1 MNHRTGFLYVLWGY
15 HMSRRLIV
23 TNILA
28 AVLSV
33 GAVQAADLP
42 ARMPVKA
49 PVVAAP
55 IFTWTGFYVGAHAGY
70 GWGSNGWGDPIDTLN
85 GPLFAGDGPYSPKY
99 DIDGGLA
106 GGQIGVNWQ
115 VNQFVFGLEADG
127 AWANIKG
134 EGSVNSPVFG
144 NNCLA
149 SGDPC
154 TTKIDALG
162 TITGRLGVASD
173 RALFYAKGG
182 AAWASVKHT
191 SGSHLDPAFSYSA
204 EVDETRWGWTVGA
217 GVEYAFAPNWS
228 AKVEYSY
235 IDLGDDDATF
245 NYAPAGLINPYS
257 ASSDITLHTV
267 KAGINYRFWGN

>member
-1 MNHRTGFLYVLWGY
+1 MNRPTGFLFVLWGY

-33 GAVQAADLP
+33 GAAQAADLP

-55 IFTWTGFYVGAHAGY
+55 VFSWTGFYVGAHAGY
-70 GWGSNGWGDPIDTLN
+70 GWGKNEWSGFVDPIN
-85 GPLFAGDGPYSPKY
+85 GPLDPLDGPYDPSS
-99 DIDGGLA
+99 DIKGGLA
-106 GGQIGVNWQ
+106 GGQIGFNWQ
-115 VNQFVFGLEADG
+115 VNQFVFGVEADA

-134 EGSVNSPVFG
+134 EGSVYSALYG
-144 NNCLA
+144 NNCFA

-154 TTKIDALG
+154 STKIDALG
-162 TITGRLGVASD
+162 SVTGRVGVAFD

-182 AAWASVKHT
+182 AAWANVKYT
-191 SGSHLDPAFSYSA
+191 SGAVGLYSA
-204 EVDETRWGWTVGA
+204 ETDGTRWGWTVGA
-217 GVEYAFAPNWS
+217 GVEYAFAPGWS
-228 AKVEYSY
+228 AKVEYDY
-235 IDLGDDDATF
+235 VDLGSEDVTF
-245 NYAPAGLINPYS
+245 VYTPAQFFGAAAN
-257 ASSDITLHTV
+257 SDITLHTV